1 MALYVC
7 AWMQDWNLSLAWIS
21 FHQSKNTRSSKA
33 TIESFKQPQWN
44 LAKLQSPSPAEQ
56 GTNALIYTST
66 RFWRE
71 DKNELE
77 KKALCG
83 SCNVTLTDS
92 HSLVRLS
99 NKVRLM
105 TWMLGWSGWACH
117 SNLSM
122 GEWMLE
128 GTEVF
133 DWCRGIQARYRN
145 SWWCSWGYTVH
156 LWTPHNPS
164 APMMTGDWGGGVKMA
179 LMLAA
184 RITNPGHPL
193 SADT

>member
-83 SCNVTLTDS
+83 SCNYDFDRFPFISKTVQQSRTDDMDVG
-92 HSLVRLS
+92 LVRMSLPQQLVNGRMDARGNRS
-99 NKVRLM
+99 IWLVQRYPGKVQKFMVMQLRVHCPL
-105 TWMLGWSGWACH
+105 
-117 SNLSM
+117 
-122 GEWMLE
+122 
-128 GTEVF
+128 V
-133 DWCRGIQARYRN
+133 N
-145 SWWCSWGYTVH
+145 S
-156 LWTPHNPS
+156 P
-164 APMMTGDWGGGVKMA
+164 
-179 LMLAA
+179 
-184 RITNPGHPL
+184 
-193 SADT
+193 